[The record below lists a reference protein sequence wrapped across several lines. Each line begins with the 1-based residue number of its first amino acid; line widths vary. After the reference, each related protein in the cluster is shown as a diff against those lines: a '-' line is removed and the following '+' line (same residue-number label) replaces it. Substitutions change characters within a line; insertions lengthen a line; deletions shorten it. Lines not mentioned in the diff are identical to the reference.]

1 MDGRTKRQIVA
12 AFAIWAAITA
22 LLFWTGLVN
31 HRKVWANPQLSWEAG
46 ETYRSDTAGY
56 GVKSSGPY
64 LDLAAGEYRLQWQ
77 IEGDGA
83 NEIRLSC
90 SNGARIEPSVL
101 PVEPGVLQGEAAF
114 RLLDA
119 AHSFSV
125 GVTFAAGTQMQFYSL
140 RLYSPEYTDTAFLL
154 SGALL
159 LAAVFFALRRSGK
172 LTREGT
178 ALLAVLAAAALL
190 AGAPS
195 LQEDTTGGWDVQF
208 HAARL
213 CNLADALRAGQFPAR
228 VGGFSYNGYGAAT
241 SVFYPDL
248 FLYPWALMLLGGCS
262 LSFVLNSLVA
272 ATGFAAAGLCYHAAR
287 RTGAS
292 KEGAAASAILYTLCA
307 YRLTDAYGGSML
319 LGELI
324 AMAFVP
330 PFIAALWETLFED
343 GRRWKELAL
352 WACAVFYAH
361 VLTTLLCALL
371 AAGFLVL
378 SVPVHVRRRT
388 GYRQTA
394 LALGL
399 ALLLCL
405 RRAVPLAQM
414 LLSGVNSSNMQFGFA
429 GSAVP
434 PKRLL
439 EPNGLA
445 GTALLLFALS
455 AAAALAQETDAN
467 AQRRVGLFLTAGALS
482 ALAATKLFP
491 WGHVVRLTGGAVTV
505 LQFPWRFLLLTSAL
519 FALAGGYGAQKSF
532 AGRAALIALFVGALA
547 AAPVLQ
553 DVTGGER
560 GVAFGEGANPYMVY
574 PEYQIEG
581 TDVNDTR
588 SREPV
593 LDGDLTMTDYRK
605 DGTAVSA
612 KLTSTE
618 GGALTLPLFAFPG
631 YEARLNGQKTVI
643 ERGVNNR
650 LKVTVPPGFEGELKV
665 RYAGFALWKALDV
678 LAAVTAACLLVQDVR
693 RRRKEARHAGE
704 KG

>member
-1 MDGRTKRQIVA
+1 MDGRAKRQIVA
-12 AFAIWAAITA
+12 AFAIWAAVTA
-22 LLFWTGLVN
+22 ILFWTGLVK
-31 HRKVWANPQLSWEAG
+31 RQKVWANPQLSWEAG
-46 ETYRSDTAGY
+46 ETYRSDTAEY

-101 PVEPGVLQGEAAF
+101 PVEPGLLQGEAAF
-114 RLLDA
+114 RLLDP

-125 GVTFAAGTQMQFYSL
+125 GVTFAAGTEMTFYSL

-172 LTREGT
+172 LTREGA

-195 LQEDTTGGWDVQF
+195 LQDDTTGSWDVQF

-213 CNLADALRAGQFPAR
+213 CNLADALRSGQFPAR

-262 LSFVLNSLVA
+262 LSFVLNAILLYCNIATVA
-272 ATGFAAAGLCYHAAR
+272 LGYYAAR
-287 RTGAS
+287 RLGLLR
-292 KEGAAASAILYTLCA
+292 EGSAASAILYTLCA
-307 YRLTDAYGGSML
+307 YRLTDAYVGYMQ
-319 LGELI
+319 GELI

-361 VLTTLLCALL
+361 VLTTLLCMVL
-371 AAGFLVL
+371 AMAFFTVSLPSHL
-378 SVPVHVRRRT
+378 RKKQ
-388 GYRQTA
+388 GYREIAYA
-394 LALGL
+394 LSIAIALCGRRIIP
-399 ALLLCL
+399 LLQLY
-405 RRAVPLAQM
+405 AA
-414 LLSGVNSSNMQFGFA
+414 GVNSANAQFGFIGNTLSGRQLLDPA
-429 GSAVP
+429 G
-434 PKRLL
+434 RM
-439 EPNGLA
+439 
-445 GTALLLFALS
+445 GTASVVFAVIGMASLAKERNEATCRQHASFLLIGFLFVF
-455 AAAALAQETDAN
+455 AASD
-467 AQRRVGLFLTAGALS
+467 
-482 ALAATKLFP
+482 LFP
-491 WGHVVRLTGGAVTV
+491 WSYVLKLVGEQITI
-505 LQFPWRFLLLTSAL
+505 LQFPWRFLLIAVAL
-519 FALAGGYGAQKSF
+519 WAIAGGYGAQNTFS
-532 AGRAALIALFVGALA
+532 GRAAAVTLVVCVMASVPVPQEASEA
-547 AAPVLQ
+547 A
-553 DVTGGER
+553 R
-560 GVAFGEGANPYMVY
+560 GVHFGEGANPYMVY

-588 SREPV
+588 NREPMT
-593 LDGDLTMTDYRK
+593 DGDLTLSDYRK
-605 DGTAVSA
+605 DGTTVSA
-612 KLTSTE
+612 KLSSAE

-631 YEARLNGQKTVI
+631 YEARLNGQKAAWA
-643 ERGVNNR
+643 RGANNR
-650 LKVTVPPGFEGELKV
+650 LKVTVPPGFEGELDV

-678 LAAVTAACLLVQDVR
+678 QAAVTAACLLVQDVR
-693 RRRKEARHAGE
+693 RRRKEVRHAGE